1 MIKQVS
7 TRSLECTGRLRHC
20 VAQRGRLRGRRARAC
35 LTIMDGRTVGDP
47 PVPASPPP
55 PPLFSCVCARRQAGH
70 AGDALHHG
78 GARGPRCAY
87 YEPQQQPC
95 RAPLESGVG
104 TARHASSRTTRHD
117 TTLVIDCVQLEGNTR
132 CVGSPPDS
140 PPHTIERPQHV
151 PCSRACVRA
160 RARAHKQASKQ
171 KNAAGTCSVSD
182 LRLRHE
188 QPA

>member
-55 PPLFSCVCARRQAGH
+55 LPLFSCVCARRQAGH

-132 CVGSPPDS
+132 CVGSPPRL
-140 PPHTIERPQHV
+140 PPTHHRAASARPV
-151 PCSRACVRA
+151 LSRLCAGA
-160 RARAHKQASKQ
+160 GAGAQASKQ
-171 KNAAGTCSVSD
+171 AKKRGWHLLC
-182 LRLRHE
+182 L
-188 QPA
+188 